1 MVRIYSCAELMHS
14 IFLTAVRYISVL
26 SADNYTYPAEYRILK
41 SLVKRYSS
49 NMLSFLKNR

>member
-1 MVRIYSCAELMHS
+1 MVRIYTCAELMYS

-26 SADNYTYPAEYRILK
+26 SAGNYTYPAEYRILK

-49 NMLSFLKNR
+49 NMLLFLKNR